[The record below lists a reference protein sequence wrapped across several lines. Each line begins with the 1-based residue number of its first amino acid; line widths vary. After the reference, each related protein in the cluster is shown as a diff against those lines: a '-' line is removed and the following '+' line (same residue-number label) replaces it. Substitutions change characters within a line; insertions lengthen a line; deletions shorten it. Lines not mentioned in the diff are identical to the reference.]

1 LALVFVLALKEVD
14 EIVFAD
20 LGALVASAGSGDER
34 AAQAE
39 EGDRASAPE
48 RR

>member
-1 LALVFVLALKEVD
+1 VFVLALKDVV
-14 EIVFAD
+14 EILGAD

-39 EGDRASAPE
+39 EGNRASAAE